1 MILKNARLQIMGKL
15 LPVVILVAALVFA
28 ENASAEWYAAG
39 YGGLSTDGK
48 FSDVTMPI
56 QGLRLA
62 SERSEFS
69 FNPEQGDTLTQTY
82 KTSNISLANSAV
94 FGGKVGYF
102 FNDPSLTWL
111 GLEMDA
117 FTLKPDIE
125 KATLQT
131 TQDITYIPGTTG
143 SNCPAPPTSSC
154 PQGISG
160 ERGQF
165 ALAESSLRVTA
176 LTANVIARYPGTIF
190 QPYVG
195 VGGGVFYFKSS
206 GQIDGRQFSPGFNG
220 MVGLKLKAT
229 EEWGLF
235 VEGRYNLS
243 SVDNFEP
250 VFGLSGT
257 YQVFHAVAGVAYHF

>member
-1 MILKNARLQIMGKL
+1 MF
-15 LPVVILVAALVFA
+15 VAALAFA
-28 ENASAEWYAAG
+28 ENASSEWYAAG

-48 FSDVTMPI
+48 FSDVTMP
-56 QGLRLA
+56 QHGLRLA
-62 SERSEFS
+62 SAEFS
-69 FNPEQGDTLTQTY
+69 FQPELGDTLTQTY

-111 GLEMDA
+111 GLELDA

-131 TQDITYIPGTTG
+131 TQDITYIPGDT
-143 SNCPAPPTSSC
+143 SQCPGIPSSC

-160 ERGQF
+160 QRGQF

-176 LTANVIARYPGTIF
+176 LTANIIVRYPGTFF
-190 QPYVG
+190 QPYAG

-206 GQIDGRQFSPGFNG
+206 GQIDGRQFSPGFNA
-220 MVGLKLKAT
+220 MIGLKLKAT

-235 VEGRYNLS
+235 TEGRYNLS

-250 VFGLSGT
+250 GFGLSGA